1 MALNAVSAGF
11 AQPGCALLPLFAQ
24 ALLRSACFGL
34 TMTMLPARYSFLDGP
49 QHSVSGLCPARV
61 RAPAVLNLGSGE
73 VCLPQPD
80 NDDRSGP

>member
-1 MALNAVSAGF
+1 
-11 AQPGCALLPLFAQ
+11 
-24 ALLRSACFGL
+24 
-34 TMTMLPARYSFLDGP
+34 MTMLPARYSFLDGP